1 MPYDANG
8 NYTLPGSYF
17 VETGDTVLPSQHNP
31 PFQDISQALNNVL
44 LRNGVAPMGDDLNM
58 GAFRILNLADG
69 QNAQDAVTK
78 KQLDA
83 YSSRA
88 VRIGSIFMV
97 VGNVPPAGSLKA
109 NGALVSRTTYAALWA
124 YAQVSGALAAS
135 DAAWSSSAQFGL
147 FSPGDGST
155 TFRLPDFRGYFPRA
169 WDDGRGLDAG
179 RAIGAAQAT
188 QNASHAHGVNDP
200 SHAHA
205 VYDPGHG
212 HSLGWGGNSNGSGYP
227 VLSDGLTQNIGTS
240 INGTGIGIYGAA
252 TGISIQASGGNES
265 RPVNLSV
272 LFCIQFQG

>member
-8 NYTLPGSYF
+8 NYTLPDGYF

-31 PFQDISQALNNVL
+31 PFEDISQALNNVV
-44 LRNGVAPMGDDLNM
+44 LRNGTAPMGDDLNM

-69 QNAQDAVTK
+69 ENAQDAVTK

-83 YSSRA
+83 YNNRV

-97 VGNVPPAGSLKA
+97 VGTVPPAGALKA
-109 NGALVSRTTYAALWA
+109 NGALVSRTTYADLWA
-124 YAQVSGALAAS
+124 YAQANGALAAS

-169 WDDGRGLDAG
+169 WDDGRGLDAS
-179 RAIGAAQAT
+179 RAIGTAQAT
-188 QNASHAHGVNDP
+188 QNASHSHGVNDP
-200 SHAHA
+200 SHSHTY
-205 VYDPGHG
+205 YDRGQPYDIRQWDELQ
-212 HSLGWGGNSNGSGYP
+212 SEQPLPLQLIDY
-227 VLSDGLTQNIGTS
+227 TRT
-240 INGTGIGIYGAA
+240 TFGAY